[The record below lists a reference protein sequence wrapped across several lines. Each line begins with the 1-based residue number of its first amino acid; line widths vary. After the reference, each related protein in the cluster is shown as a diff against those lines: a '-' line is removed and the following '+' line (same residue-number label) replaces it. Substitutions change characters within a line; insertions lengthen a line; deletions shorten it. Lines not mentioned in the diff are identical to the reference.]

1 MGLMELEQALAK
13 IKEQETT
20 IEGLSAEVTGLKDE
34 KNRLL
39 AKRDELLGKVAK
51 FKKFEAHADLDI
63 DELLQ
68 IKQRY
73 EELETSEKSK
83 YADLYQKDK
92 SKLEQRLEAIEQE
105 RAAEKE
111 ERAREKIALEAAQLR
126 TEAIGEFAKPEH
138 GVFDPEQLF
147 TLVGHKIRR
156 NEEGKI
162 IAGDEYK
169 SFELGEFVKE
179 LKEQPRYLNQ
189 FKPNGASG
197 SGALPS
203 PGGGRSPIVNPF
215 KPETFN
221 LTEQMRLRKENPAEW
236 ERLRAAAGVK

>member
-1 MGLMELEQALAK
+1 MELEQALAK
-13 IKEQETT
+13 IEEQKTT

-34 KNRLL
+34 KERLL
-39 AKRDELLGKVAK
+39 AKNKELLGKVVK
-51 FKKFEAHADLDI
+51 FKQFEQHADINI

-169 SFELGEFVKE
+169 SLSLVSLFKE
-179 LKEQPRYLNQ
+179 LKEQPAVP
-189 FKPNGASG
+189 KP
-197 SGALPS
+197 
-203 PGGGRSPIVNPF
+203 V
-215 KPETFN
+215 
-221 LTEQMRLRKENPAEW
+221 QAEW
-236 ERLRAAAGVK
+236 CIR